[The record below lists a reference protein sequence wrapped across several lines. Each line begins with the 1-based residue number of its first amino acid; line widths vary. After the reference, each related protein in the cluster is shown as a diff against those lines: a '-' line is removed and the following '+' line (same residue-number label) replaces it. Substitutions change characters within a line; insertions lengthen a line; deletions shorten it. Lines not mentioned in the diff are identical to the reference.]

1 MGVLITPQLKS
12 LTFELKIEGYY
23 TLCYTGLPPAPRRLE
38 DLWNVYL
45 RVHIDGGNF
54 LIGIAFLLLSWAL
67 TLKNYSFI
75 RHVPEMMSY
84 NTPLSASLTGGE
96 GGALDPFT
104 NTSK

>member
-54 LIGIAFLLLSWAL
+54 LIGIAFFVFIMGTHFEKLFL
-67 TLKNYSFI
+67 YS
-75 RHVPEMMSY
+75 PC
-84 NTPLSASLTGGE
+84 T
-96 GGALDPFT
+96 
-104 NTSK
+104 